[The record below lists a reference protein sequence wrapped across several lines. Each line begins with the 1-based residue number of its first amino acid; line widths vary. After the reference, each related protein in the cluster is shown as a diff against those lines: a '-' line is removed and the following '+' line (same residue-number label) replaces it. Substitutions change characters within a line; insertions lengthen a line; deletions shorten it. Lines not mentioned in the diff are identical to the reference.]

1 MSPYRPTRLGVL
13 LWTCFF
19 TGIGV
24 LLAQPA
30 PPRLGQ
36 VVNSIGVKLPP
47 DAAPPSEQIFR
58 SFQPTNNFMEWFRTI
73 YKGVYGHTIIQEPL
87 MRMNKDFELIPAAA
101 EHWEPSADGLTW
113 TFRLQK
119 GLTFTDGRPLTAH
132 DYVFTF
138 RRGADPKNAY
148 DVEWYYRPIKNWGA
162 VVNGK
167 LPLDSLGVHAVDDYT
182 LTVKTEAVCAYLP
195 QLLIDSW
202 VSPRQ
207 AIEKYGDAWSTRP
220 ETSIASGPF
229 YLAEWVKGDR
239 IVLKAN
245 PGYHG
250 PSKPYLERIV
260 AKLFALSARPPILAA
275 YEANEV
281 DYADILSQ
289 AERGRILSNPTMGDE
304 LHAFTDFATYY
315 LSMNTNE
322 GVFTDQRVRKAF
334 AHAIDRE
341 ALTKSALHGFAVPAY
356 TMLPAGFPAGDPES
370 LKSFQAFNL
379 VLARK
384 LLAEAGYPGGKGFP
398 PVELWVRSDSKP
410 VSDAGEAI
418 QAMLSQNLGIAIE
431 MRVMEIKTFMDA
443 LNSHR
448 LQLGLVRFGFDYV
461 DPTTLMNLWVTGGR
475 HTWTNALFDQL
486 MTQAGAVVADPPR
499 RMGLYHEAE
508 RLLVEDVGGIFLW
521 HSVLNQIWK
530 TRVRGESLE
539 PNKAGYRA
547 WRVDQIGNTS
557 PTIYIAREPNKP
569 PGPTSFWQR
578 WF

>member
-1 MSPYRPTRLGVL
+1 MRLGAL
-13 LWTCFF
+13 L
-19 TGIGV
+19 GIGLLAGIAG

-30 PPRLGQ
+30 SPRLGHT
-36 VVNSIGVKLPP
+36 VNSVGVTLPP

-58 SFQPTNNFMEWFRTI
+58 SFQPNNNFMEWFRTI

-101 EHWEPSADGLTW
+101 ESWEPSSDGLTW
-113 TFRLQK
+113 TFHLQK
-119 GLTFTDGRPLTAH
+119 GMTFTDGRPLTAH

-162 VVNGK
+162 VVTGK
-167 LPLDSLGVHAVDDYT
+167 LPLDSLGVQAVDDYT
-182 LTVKTEAVCAYLP
+182 LAVKTEAVCAYLP

-207 AIEKYGDAWSTRP
+207 AIEKYGDAWSTRA

-245 PGYHG
+245 PHYHG
-250 PSKPYLERIV
+250 PSKPYLETIIAR
-260 AKLFALSARPPILAA
+260 LYALSAHPPILSA
-275 YEANEV
+275 YEADEV

-289 AERGRILSNPTMGDE
+289 AERGRVLSDPIMHDE
-304 LHAFTDFATYY
+304 LHPFTDFATYY
-315 LSMNTNE
+315 LSMNTSE
-322 GVFTDQRVRKAF
+322 GVFTDQRVRQAF
-334 AHAIDRE
+334 AHAIDRD
-341 ALTKSALHGFAVPAY
+341 ALAKSALQGFAIPAY
-356 TMLPAGFPAGDPES
+356 TMLPSGFHAGDPES
-370 LKSFQAFNL
+370 LKSFQSFNP

-384 LLAEAGYPGGKGFP
+384 LLADAGYPGGRGFP
-398 PVELWVRSDSKP
+398 PVELWVRADSKP
-410 VSDAGEAI
+410 VNDAGEAI
-418 QAMLSQNLGIAIE
+418 QAMLIQNLGVVLE

-475 HTWTNALFDQL
+475 HTWTNRLFDQL
-486 MTQAGAVVADPPR
+486 MRQAGAVVADPQR

-508 RLLVEDVGGIFLW
+508 RLLVEEAGGIFLW
-521 HSVLNQIWK
+521 HSVLNQMWK
-530 TRVRGESLE
+530 SKVKGESLE

-557 PTIYIAREPNKP
+557 PTIYIAREPVKHR
-569 PGPTSFWQR
+569 GTTGFWQR